1 MVGWVVLLY
10 GVDLWSEE
18 RGAKDGYAFI
28 VYRFWGFAFVGWRG
42 EECSSWE
49 RMRTEC

>member
-1 MVGWVVLLY
+1 MGWVVLLY

-28 VYRFWGFAFVGWRG
+28 DIGGFAFVGWNLGGRG
-42 EECSSWE
+42 EEFRLGGE
-49 RMRTEC
+49 